1 MDSTTLLDYSRK
13 LLFVEA
19 YTNIFLFGPLMFMFP
34 KLLLDPQYGEN
45 ETPGVAA
52 YEVFSWFGAM
62 TVGGS
67 FFLLRSLQNGGQ
79 AEKIALQSFLIMDCT
94 FLPSFMLVRCSKL
107 LNAANVF
114 NLVYG
119 VALMIARIIILSL
132 TSTTSK
138 TSKNAP

>member
-67 FFLLRSLQNGGQ
+67 GECLQFGLWRCAHDCQNNYSEPHIHDIKDLKECALIDSTELVDYEHTGTVNCGEAELLQ
-79 AEKIALQSFLIMDCT
+79 
-94 FLPSFMLVRCSKL
+94 
-107 LNAANVF
+107 
-114 NLVYG
+114 
-119 VALMIARIIILSL
+119 
-132 TSTTSK
+132 
-138 TSKNAP
+138 